1 MAVFVGDR
9 HMKQRQHRQ
18 PKRGA
23 ATRLPPAPPPEETVI
38 SRVGADGDGVGALA
52 NGPPLYIPFTL
63 PGERVLARP
72 VARHGDG
79 WTAIADGVLEPSP
92 ERIAPQC
99 AHFGVCGGCV
109 AQHWSEPGY
118 QAWKIALLQA
128 GLRRAGYGDAPI
140 APIVAGMPGS
150 RRRVDLAVR
159 RLPTGV
165 RVGLHRARS
174 SDVVDLTACTLLHP
188 DLFALIA
195 PLRALLTRLRT
206 LRKDA
211 SVVVNLL
218 DSGPDLLVRGD
229 APIEQTDR
237 NLLIAFAR
245 DHALPRVSWA
255 LGVDTPETICLLR
268 PAITSLSGTI
278 VGPPP
283 GAFLQATGIGEQAI
297 IDRVLAAL
305 PTKLY
310 AKSRV
315 AEFYAG
321 CGTITFALAPK
332 VRVVAYE
339 GDRDAFAALRTAAN
353 NPATGGRVEPIQR
366 DLTRQPLL
374 VKELSQFAAVVLDPP
389 HNGAPEQTA
398 QIGASGVG
406 TVIYVSCNPG
416 ALARDGLL
424 LKQSGYR
431 LESVT
436 PIDQFLWS
444 ARLESVCV
452 FRR

>member
-1 MAVFVGDR
+1 MPA
-9 HMKQRQHRQ
+9 
-18 PKRGA
+18 
-23 ATRLPPAPPPEETVI
+23 APPPEETTIV
-38 SRVGADGDGVGALA
+38 RVGADGDGVGALA
-52 NGPPLYIPFTL
+52 DGSPLYIPFAL

-72 VARHGDG
+72 IARHGEG
-79 WTAIADGVLEPSP
+79 WIATAETVLAPDA
-92 ERIAPQC
+92 ERIAPVC
-99 AHFGVCGGCV
+99 AHFGTCGGCV
-109 AQHWSEPGY
+109 AQHWADPGY
-118 QAWKIALLQA
+118 RGWKIGLLQA

-140 APIVAGMPGS
+140 EPIVAGASGA
-150 RRRVDLAVR
+150 RRRIDLAVR
-159 RLPTGV
+159 RLPEGV
-165 RVGLHRARS
+165 RLGLHKARS
-174 SDVVDLTACTLLHP
+174 AEVVDLTECPIVHP

-206 LRKDA
+206 LRKEA
-211 SVVVNLL
+211 SAVVNLL
-218 DSGPDLLVRGD
+218 DSGPDLLLRGD

-245 DHALPRVSWA
+245 EHGLPRVSWA
-255 LGVDTPETICLLR
+255 LGADTPETICLLR
-268 PAITSLSGTI
+268 PATTSLSGTI
-278 VGPPP
+278 VTPPA
-283 GAFLQATGIGEQAI
+283 GAFLQATAIGEQAI
-297 IDRVLAAL
+297 VDRVLSSL

-315 AEFYAG
+315 AELYAG
-321 CGTITFALAPK
+321 CGTITFALAAK
-332 VRVVAYE
+332 VRVAAFE
-339 GDRDAFAALRTAAN
+339 GDRDAFAALRAAAN
-353 NPATGGRVEPIQR
+353 NPATGGRVEAVQR

-374 VKELSQFAAVVLDPP
+374 VKELAAFAAVVLDPP

-398 QIGASGVG
+398 QIAASGVG

-424 LKQSGYR
+424 LKQAGYR

-452 FRR
+452 FRRP